1 MRHYSEPG
9 FIFSIPII
17 VFVIV
22 VLLAEI
28 MLSMHQHSLAKSD
41 RIDALAFATDLRT
54 RSEQHLNRVLHLTS
68 GLSSY
73 FAVRHD
79 NLKQTEVED
88 ILRIA
93 YQTTLHVRNFGV
105 AVGYKI
111 TYLYPLEG
119 NEQVVGMDYRSQPDQ
134 WPAVEAAIVSRKAV
148 MDEQVKLLQG
158 GLAMIYREPIFIE
171 GNYWGLLSTVIDS
184 DSFLADT
191 FGQINQTTY
200 QFSVSSSKGH
210 SLWGDASLF
219 KDADA
224 VVITSE
230 RGWRFAVKTLNS
242 EGRLS
247 DGLLRLAGWVFAL
260 MITIGLY
267 SVLAHRRTLAHLAL
281 HDPVTGLPNRTLLN
295 DRIEHAMLLAR
306 RKPED
311 GLVVVFIDLD
321 DFKIIND
328 TYGHRTGDYVLKTV
342 AQRLETCA
350 RIGDTTARWA
360 GDEFVVLVESL
371 NGSEIDPLLERL
383 AKAIAEPIYHDGHRL
398 QISASFGYAV
408 AFKDADTAADL
419 VWAADRRMYAHKT
432 RRKQRI

>member
-1 MRHYSEPG
+1 M
-9 FIFSIPII
+9 
-17 VFVIV
+17 FVIG

-28 MLSMHQHSLAKSD
+28 TLSMHQHNLAKSD

-148 MDEQVKLLQG
+148 MDEHVKLLQG
-158 GLAMIYREPIFIE
+158 GRAMIYREPIFIDDA
-171 GNYWGLLSTVIDS
+171 YWGLLSTVIDS

-191 FGQINQTTY
+191 FGKINQTTY
-200 QFSVSSSKGH
+200 QFAVSSSRGH
-210 SLWGDASLF
+210 NLWGDASLF
-219 KDADA
+219 KDSQA

-230 RGWRFAVKTLNS
+230 RGWRFAVKTLNN

-295 DRIEHAMLLAR
+295 DRIEHAMQLAR

-328 TYGHRTGDYVLKTV
+328 TYGHRTGDYVLKMV

-350 RIGDTTARWA
+350 RMGDTTARWA
-360 GDEFVVLVESL
+360 GDEFVVLVENL
-371 NGSEIDPLLERL
+371 DGSEIDPLLERL

>member
-1 MRHYSEPG
+1 M
-9 FIFSIPII
+9 
-17 VFVIV
+17 
-22 VLLAEI
+22 
-28 MLSMHQHSLAKSD
+28 
-41 RIDALAFATDLRT
+41 
-54 RSEQHLNRVLHLTS
+54 
-68 GLSSY
+68 
-73 FAVRHD
+73 
-79 NLKQTEVED
+79 
-88 ILRIA
+88 
-93 YQTTLHVRNFGV
+93 
-105 AVGYKI
+105 
-111 TYLYPLEG
+111 
-119 NEQVVGMDYRSQPDQ
+119 
-134 WPAVEAAIVSRKAV
+134 
-148 MDEQVKLLQG
+148 
-158 GLAMIYREPIFIE
+158 
-171 GNYWGLLSTVIDS
+171 LSTVIDS

-191 FGQINQTTY
+191 FGKINQTTY